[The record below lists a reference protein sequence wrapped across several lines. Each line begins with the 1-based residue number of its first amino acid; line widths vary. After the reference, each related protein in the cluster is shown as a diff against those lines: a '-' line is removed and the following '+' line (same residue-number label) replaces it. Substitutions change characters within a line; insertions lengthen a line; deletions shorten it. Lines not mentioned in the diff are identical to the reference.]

1 MENLLV
7 SDIAKILEEKN
18 FNIAAEELEKVT
30 NLDCFGTENFLH
42 DIILERW
49 VYRPEDIP
57 FSFARDIWKM
67 SDTDVKSDRDLLK
80 EILEYPIADINKAK
94 INDFLWVV
102 DRDFVAAKQAEELY
116 RIHIES
122 TQGFDYNFMA
132 INRLVSISK
141 NIHSRNID
149 ESIRSRLLMRV
160 LNQYNNEDHGKIL
173 HLIQT
178 AANEHVDEDYLLQ
191 YTEKIL
197 NMYDDKSY
205 DYHIIGEFCDT
216 LEMLYYKKFK
226 WAKKKCV
233 SEPKLIEIRRRKVRA
248 IMMAGNI
255 LNTSETGSL
264 IRSITFLK
272 NAINILKT
280 IEGTETERKEL
291 LKRVDE
297 MEKRMVSDI
306 PVFSSQ
312 QDNRETVRQL
322 IKQLEVLDKEEII
335 CYFALFIPVPERKRV
350 EQSVTSSADT
360 FFGFG
365 SLFPIGILGKDG
377 KSIAKSRPI
386 KKSNDE
392 VDLGAFQDALEHRT
406 SELMDFFSQIM
417 IWNTLNYIRSKFV
430 IEEKD
435 IREIVENSVIVPEDR
450 KEAYIKGLMA
460 GFLGDFL
467 TALYILI
474 PQVENSVRE
483 LAIQCGEPVY
493 NLNENGIEEL
503 KTMHAVLELEG
514 VKECLDDDFLLAIK
528 TIFCSKFGFNMRNDI
543 AHGLV
548 ADKQF
553 NSYKVLYTWW
563 FILKMCYMFCGKL
576 QIDNRIK
583 VNKKL
588 EKLLRESEEQ

>member
-1 MENLLV
+1 M
-7 SDIAKILEEKN
+7 
-18 FNIAAEELEKVT
+18 
-30 NLDCFGTENFLH
+30 
-42 DIILERW
+42 
-49 VYRPEDIP
+49 
-57 FSFARDIWKM
+57 
-67 SDTDVKSDRDLLK
+67 
-80 EILEYPIADINKAK
+80 
-94 INDFLWVV
+94 
-102 DRDFVAAKQAEELY
+102 
-116 RIHIES
+116 
-122 TQGFDYNFMA
+122 
-132 INRLVSISK
+132 
-141 NIHSRNID
+141 
-149 ESIRSRLLMRV
+149 
-160 LNQYNNEDHGKIL
+160 
-173 HLIQT
+173 
-178 AANEHVDEDYLLQ
+178 
-191 YTEKIL
+191 
-197 NMYDDKSY
+197 
-205 DYHIIGEFCDT
+205 
-216 LEMLYYKKFK
+216 
-226 WAKKKCV
+226 
-233 SEPKLIEIRRRKVRA
+233 
-248 IMMAGNI
+248 
-255 LNTSETGSL
+255 
-264 IRSITFLK
+264 
-272 NAINILKT
+272 
-280 IEGTETERKEL
+280 
-291 LKRVDE
+291 
-297 MEKRMVSDI
+297 
-306 PVFSSQ
+306 
-312 QDNRETVRQL
+312 
-322 IKQLEVLDKEEII
+322 
-335 CYFALFIPVPERKRV
+335 
-350 EQSVTSSADT
+350 
-360 FFGFG
+360 
-365 SLFPIGILGKDG
+365 
-377 KSIAKSRPI
+377 
-386 KKSNDE
+386 
-392 VDLGAFQDALEHRT
+392 EHRT

-483 LAIQCGEPVY
+483 LAMQCGEPVY

>member
-1 MENLLV
+1 M
-7 SDIAKILEEKN
+7 
-18 FNIAAEELEKVT
+18 
-30 NLDCFGTENFLH
+30 
-42 DIILERW
+42 
-49 VYRPEDIP
+49 
-57 FSFARDIWKM
+57 
-67 SDTDVKSDRDLLK
+67 
-80 EILEYPIADINKAK
+80 
-94 INDFLWVV
+94 
-102 DRDFVAAKQAEELY
+102 
-116 RIHIES
+116 
-122 TQGFDYNFMA
+122 
-132 INRLVSISK
+132 
-141 NIHSRNID
+141 
-149 ESIRSRLLMRV
+149 
-160 LNQYNNEDHGKIL
+160 
-173 HLIQT
+173 
-178 AANEHVDEDYLLQ
+178 
-191 YTEKIL
+191 
-197 NMYDDKSY
+197 
-205 DYHIIGEFCDT
+205 
-216 LEMLYYKKFK
+216 
-226 WAKKKCV
+226 
-233 SEPKLIEIRRRKVRA
+233 
-248 IMMAGNI
+248 
-255 LNTSETGSL
+255 

-483 LAIQCGEPVY
+483 LAMQCGEPVY

>member
-216 LEMLYYKKFK
+216 LEMLCYKKFK

-483 LAIQCGEPVY
+483 LAMQCGEPVY